1 MSFFYL
7 QHECSEDQ
15 EELWLW
21 YVCSFHTWR
30 STIQRAIKLK
40 MLCNR
45 QKLVTYCSFSLSPS
59 LNFKQT
65 GFFYMWMLHTYSIL
79 NFKLVF
85 SVLNCFSKLH
95 LKVNEQKEIELETSQ
110 LLLGNHQ
117 SSWNSMYSLTGCE
130 KMLAVTVK
138 LIAQASFIVFNV
150 LGLPGASKHIWRTHN
165 VERATA
171 RANTEQN
178 RLGWKTLLKASMTQT

>member
-1 MSFFYL
+1 
-7 QHECSEDQ
+7 
-15 EELWLW
+15 
-21 YVCSFHTWR
+21 
-30 STIQRAIKLK
+30 
-40 MLCNR
+40 
-45 QKLVTYCSFSLSPS
+45 
-59 LNFKQT
+59 
-65 GFFYMWMLHTYSIL
+65 MLHTYSIL

-138 LIAQASFIVFNV
+138 LIAQASFTVFTV
-150 LGLPGASKHIWRTHN
+150 LGLPGASKHI
-165 VERATA
+165 
-171 RANTEQN
+171 
-178 RLGWKTLLKASMTQT
+178 

>member
-1 MSFFYL
+1 M
-7 QHECSEDQ
+7 
-15 EELWLW
+15 
-21 YVCSFHTWR
+21 
-30 STIQRAIKLK
+30 TINYHSILQRAIKLK